1 MEKPKILITGGLGF
15 IFSHVVDYFIDLGW
29 FVVVHD
35 TEMEGAHKEL
45 WEEWGLKVIGCNT
58 PRLPSSLT
66 RFAFDYII
74 HAGAITS
81 VDTSIK
87 KPALVFHNNT
97 QAVSDVFEFARS
109 IPSLKKIL
117 YVSTDEVYGECEQPK
132 KEWDVIFPKNPYAA
146 SKAAGSLLRTAYE
159 NTYPELKDK
168 TTEIRM
174 CNIFGERQSE
184 RTILPL
190 IKRALKT
197 GEPLPYHNDGH
208 GYREY
213 LYVKN
218 IPEIILLVL
227 ERGNRV
233 YNITN
238 NDGFTVKELIEKIE
252 LQLGKT
258 IPKIP
263 STRSGM
269 DMKYQ
274 MDNTRLK
281 ELGWYKPKF
290 TFEESL
296 YEYLQS

>member
-1 MEKPKILITGGLGF
+1 MDKPKILITGGLGF
-15 IFSHVVDYFIDLGW
+15 IFSHVVEYFIDLGW

-35 TEMEGAHKEL
+35 TEVEGAHTEL
-45 WEEWGLKVIGCNT
+45 WEKWGFKVIGCNT
-58 PRLPSSLT
+58 PRLLPSLS
-66 RFAFDYII
+66 RFDFDFII

-87 KPALVFHNNT
+87 DPALVFQNNT
-97 QAVSDVFEFARS
+97 QAVSDVFEFARTV
-109 IPSLKKIL
+109 PSLKKIL

-132 KEWDVIFPKNPYAA
+132 REWDVIFPRNPYAA

-168 TTEIRM
+168 TAEIRM

-184 RTILPL
+184 RNVIPL
-190 IKRALKT
+190 VKRALQT
-197 GEPLPYHNDGH
+197 GEPLPYHNAGH
-208 GYREY
+208 GFREY

-218 IPEIILLVL
+218 IPEIIHLVL
-227 ERGNRV
+227 ERGDRV

-238 NDGFTVKELIEKIE
+238 NDGYTVQELIEKIE
-252 LQLGKT
+252 RHLGKT
-258 IPKIP
+258 IPKTP
-263 STRSGM
+263 ATRFGM
-269 DMKYQ
+269 DLKYQ

-281 ELGWYKPKF
+281 DLGWHIPKF
-290 TFEESL
+290 SFEEGL